1 MFNIGDKVY
10 VKQEN
15 VLRLKQSCKLYFI
28 RHISNNKVTLA
39 SVIDEHE
46 LVEEKVENIEF
57 ARNYPYRFAPKEKV
71 KHMIT
76 GKTGT
81 VTDQFA
87 TNAAWFY
94 VRFNGKS
101 ELVASTFLQRISEN
115 RYQTF

>member
-15 VLRLKQSCKLYFI
+15 TLRLKQSCKLYFI
-28 RHISNNKVTLA
+28 KRISNSKVALA

-46 LVEEKVENIEF
+46 LVEEKIENIEL
-57 ARNYPYRFAPKEKV
+57 ARNYPYGFVSKEKV
-71 KHMIT
+71 KHIIT

-81 VTDQFA
+81 VTDQFV